1 MSLIKKPRN
10 AAAAAASATDKNI
23 WNALSA
29 LYVYFIVRC
38 PQMACRFAQK
48 ISRHVQKA
56 GHLVH
61 LKGCYGRIAS
71 RHVHF
76 GVVLLKINT
85 FCIVIDKRQVV
96 RYILQ
101 IVMLNL

>member
-1 MSLIKKPRN
+1 MERLICL
-10 AAAAAASATDKNI
+10 I
-23 WNALSA
+23 CL
-29 LYVYFIVRC
+29 FFVRC
-38 PQMACRFAQK
+38 PQTACRFAQK
-48 ISRHVQKA
+48 ISQHVQKA
-56 GHLVH
+56 H

-76 GVVLLKINT
+76 GVVLLKIYL
-85 FCIVIDKRQVV
+85 VMDKRQVV